1 MDDSR
6 CHPVKSGPKHLRGS
20 RLPVLLLG
28 LVSTG
33 MLGSGQILAAE
44 PPEVSVLLWFD
55 TEDYLLPASDDA
67 LLRLARFLTGQQVR
81 ATFKIVGE
89 KARVLEQ
96 RGRQDILEALRSH
109 EVGYHTDF
117 HSVQPSPAMFLSG
130 LGWFEGVDEFDRREH
145 QGFLDV
151 ARITGQTPSCYG
163 QPGSSWGPQ
172 TYGALRRWGVRVYL
186 DAGDHI
192 DVDGR
197 PFWYAG
203 ILTLYSLRYTLR
215 TELGGEADLQ
225 EAQRRFQEAYH
236 SLLAEGGGI
245 ISIYYHPCEF
255 VHREFWDAVNF
266 SKGANPPRE
275 AWKIP
280 PAKNAAEAETAFRTF
295 ESFIRFI
302 GGHSGVRFRTA
313 SEILDVYPDRAA
325 GRVFS
330 PPELRKLAA
339 AAAGG
344 AIDFQLVGDVA
355 VSPAEQFVLLARYL
369 ADGLPADGVRL
380 ERHAVLGPVTAQRV
394 HGRMQVPWDQFQ
406 RTVRDA
412 AEFTRLRGRVPD
424 DVWLG
429 SRAVSPESFLSAVG
443 ALILDMGAGSPPKV
457 VELGPATLKTASR
470 VRNDK
475 SLWGWV
481 IFPPDFEAPAM
492 MELAA
497 RQSWSLKPALR
508 LETGNGNGARQS
520 AE

>member
-1 MDDSR
+1 MELSR
-6 CHPVKSGPKHLRGS
+6 SRPVKKLCPIHLPGSILGFLLCALFGSGPL
-20 RLPVLLLG
+20 
-28 LVSTG
+28 
-33 MLGSGQILAAE
+33 LAAGE
-44 PPEVSVLLWFD
+44 PEVSVLLWFD

-67 LLRLARFLTGQQVR
+67 LLRLARFLTDEQVR

-89 KARVLEQ
+89 KARVLE
-96 RGRQDILEALRSH
+96 RRRRQDILEALRHH

-172 TYGALRRWGVRVYL
+172 SYGALRRWGVPVYL

-203 ILTLYSLRYTLR
+203 ILTLYSLQHTLR
-215 TELGGEADLQ
+215 TELGGEADLL
-225 EAQRRFQEAYH
+225 EAQRRFQESYH
-236 SLLAEGGGI
+236 ALVAEGGGI

-266 SKGANPPRE
+266 SRGANPPRE

-280 PAKNAAEAETAFRTF
+280 PAKAPAESETAFRTF
-295 ESFIRFI
+295 ENFVRFIR
-302 GGHSGVRFRTA
+302 GHAGVRFRTA
-313 SEILDVYPDRAA
+313 REALDLYPDRAA
-325 GRVFS
+325 GKVFS
-330 PPELRKLAA
+330 SDELRRLAA
-339 AAAGG
+339 AVAGG
-344 AIDFQLVGDVA
+344 AVDFQTVGQVA
-355 VSPAEQFVLLARYL
+355 VSPAEQFVLLTRYL
-369 ADGLPADGVRL
+369 AEGLPAGGVRL
-380 ERHAVLGPVTAQRV
+380 EQTGILGPVTPQRAHAAV
-394 HGRMQVPWDQFQ
+394 RVPWDQFE
-406 RTVRDA
+406 RTLQDLVSFA
-412 AEFTRLRGRVPD
+412 RLRGRVPD

-429 SRAVSPESFLSAVG
+429 SQVVSPESFLAAVG
-443 ALILDMGAGSPPKV
+443 VVIQNFRPGSPPRE
-457 VELGPATLKTASR
+457 VELRPATLKTARR
-470 VRNDK
+470 VRNDR

-481 IFPPDFEAPAM
+481 IFPPGFEAPGM
-492 MELAA
+492 MELAM

-508 LETGNGNGARQS
+508 R
-520 AE
+520 

>member
-6 CHPVKSGPKHLRGS
+6 CHPVKKSCPKRFWGS
-20 RLPVLLLG
+20 RLPALLLG
-28 LVSTG
+28 LVCSG
-33 MLGSGQILAAE
+33 ILGSGQSLAAE
-44 PPEVSVLLWFD
+44 TPEVTVLLWFD

-96 RGRQDILEALRSH
+96 RGRRDVLEALGSH

-172 TYGALRRWGVRVYL
+172 SYGALRRWGVRVYL
-186 DAGDHI
+186 DAGDHV

-203 ILTLYSLRYTLR
+203 ILTLYSLQHTLR
-215 TELGGEADLQ
+215 TELGGEADLL

-236 SLLAEGGGI
+236 TLLAEGGGI

-280 PAKNAAEAETAFRTF
+280 PAKDPTEAETAFRTF

-302 GGHSGVRFRTA
+302 SGHPGVRFRTA
-313 SEILDVYPDRAA
+313 SETLELYPDRAA

-330 PPELRKLAA
+330 PADLKKLAA
-339 AAAGG
+339 AVAGG
-344 AIDFQLVGDVA
+344 AVDFQLLGDVA
-355 VSPAEQFVLLARYL
+355 VSPAEQFVLLTRYL
-369 ADGLPADGVRL
+369 ADGLPAEGVRL
-380 ERHAVLGPVTAQRV
+380 EQTGVLGPVTPQRA
-394 HGRMQVPWDQFQ
+394 HGSMQVPWDQFQ
-406 RTVRDA
+406 RTVRDVVD
-412 AEFTRLRGRVPD
+412 FTRLRGRVPD

-429 SRAVSPESFLSAVG
+429 SRAVSPESFLAAAGAVVQHLGSA
-443 ALILDMGAGSPPKV
+443 SPPRV
-457 VELGPATLKTASR
+457 VELRPATLKTASR

-508 LETGNGNGARQS
+508 R
-520 AE
+520 